1 MVIEASEEL
10 EVVKSFDEV
19 KGQLNNY
26 LLENS
31 LKYLEEML
39 PPAIF
44 FRTHKSYL
52 VNLNYVKSFD
62 KKRGVAILENNKAID
77 VASRRVDE
85 FIKALRVR

>member
-1 MVIEASEEL
+1 
-10 EVVKSFDEV
+10 
-19 KGQLNNY
+19 
-26 LLENS
+26 
-31 LKYLEEML
+31 ML